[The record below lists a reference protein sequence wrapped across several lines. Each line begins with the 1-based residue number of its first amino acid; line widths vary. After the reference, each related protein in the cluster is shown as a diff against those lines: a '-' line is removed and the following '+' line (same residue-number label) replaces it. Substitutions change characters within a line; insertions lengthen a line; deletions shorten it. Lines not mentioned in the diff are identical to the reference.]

1 MSLVPSLLCRYRSIG
16 WLGHL
21 LMITCL
27 PAAINFAIIFVQNW
41 KAASA
46 SGTHI
51 VDGYEITI
59 CYFGPPVGFYP
70 RLFIF
75 AALLVASV
83 GVFRQKFP
91 RSIIATVGVAT
102 ALAVYIYW
110 WLHSYRVFRNFTDF
124 DIRFL
129 NNPEIKQVAYLYQGT
144 WLDICV
150 AASIVVCFVLLLNRL
165 LHRQPRVVA

>member
-16 WLGHL
+16 WLCHL

-59 CYFGPPVGFYP
+59 CYFWATGG
-70 RLFIF
+70 
-75 AALLVASV
+75 LLSEILYL
-83 GVFRQKFP
+83 R
-91 RSIIATVGVAT
+91 GVAGCKRRCIQAKVPT
-102 ALAVYIYW
+102 
-110 WLHSYRVFRNFTDF
+110 
-124 DIRFL
+124 
-129 NNPEIKQVAYLYQGT
+129 
-144 WLDICV
+144 
-150 AASIVVCFVLLLNRL
+150 
-165 LHRQPRVVA
+165 